1 MLLGRAAECGRIER
15 LLADARAGTSGALV
29 IGGDP
34 GVGKTALLEHAAA
47 NATGMTVLRARG
59 VESEAEVPFS
69 GLLELL
75 RPVLDRIASIPTPQA
90 GALQGALALAPA
102 RERDRFV
109 VGAATLSLL
118 ATCAEERPLLALV
131 DDVQWL
137 DASSGSSL
145 VFATRRLVA
154 DSAAVIFAARRDE
167 GGALDGAGLP
177 ELRLEGL
184 DREAS
189 AALLSRHAPA
199 AVPAVTA
206 DRLFRATG
214 GNPLALVELAAAAPA
229 LAADLVEGPLTVQ
242 TSVERAFLQ
251 RTAALSPDSR
261 RALLVA
267 AAAHS
272 GELGTI
278 ARAMAALG
286 VAMQGLEEAERA
298 GLVAVTDARVEFCHP
313 LARSAVYAA
322 AAAPERRAAHRALAH
337 AGPTTDA
344 DERAWHLASAAFG
357 PDDQV
362 AAALDAAAGQA
373 RDRSAYAVAAN
384 AFQRAARLTPQPGDA
399 RARRLLCAADAAWL
413 GGRAELTLRTVDEAL
428 TCRVEPGLRA
438 AALHLRGRALLHI
451 GPVTDGHDAL
461 VEAAEEIRAI
471 DPTEAIVMLAEAADG
486 CVYSGRPETMLH
498 TARRAWALLP
508 QPAGER
514 ETAFASF
521 ALGTALILNGHGAEG
536 SDLVRDAIA
545 LIDRSDVL
553 GDDLRL
559 LSWAALAPLW
569 LREADTGRA
578 LIDRAIGAARAQG
591 ALGVLPF
598 VLQIAALDA
607 AASDRWTI
615 SGALHDEA
623 IRLAR
628 DTGQAVRLCGALAG
642 LARVEARRGQEAGCR
657 AHAEEALAIAKRL
670 RLGFYAAWAIHALGD
685 LELAVGR
692 LEQAIERLCE
702 RERLLGELHI
712 ADPDISPAPELVEVY
727 VRAGRGHDAEHVARG
742 YLGGAQEK
750 AQPWALARA
759 ARCRGLLADAGEI
772 DEPFAEALDQHELTP
787 DAFER
792 ARTQLCY
799 GERLRRAR
807 RRMQA
812 RVQLRAAFTAFGELG
827 AAPWAERARLEL
839 QATGETARR
848 RQPSTLDQLTPQEL
862 RIALALADGKTM
874 RAAAAELFLSPKTIE
889 YHLRNAY
896 RKLGIRSRAELRH
909 ALDGD
914 PAARTGTP
922 QRVGV

>member
-34 GVGKTALLEHAAA
+34 GVGKTAVLEHAAA
-47 NATGMTVLRARG
+47 DAAGMTVLRARG

-75 RPVLDRIASIPTPQA
+75 RPVLDRIASLPAPQA
-90 GALQGALALAPA
+90 AALRGALALAPA
-102 RERDRFV
+102 RERDRFA

-137 DASSGSSL
+137 DASSVGSL
-145 VFATRRLVA
+145 VFATRRLAA
-154 DSAAVIFAARRDE
+154 DSAAVIFAVRPEEA
-167 GGALDGAGLP
+167 GALDRAGFP

-199 AVPAVTA
+199 PVPALTA
-206 DRLFRATG
+206 ERLFRATG

-251 RTAALSPDSR
+251 RTAALSADCR

-286 VAMQGLEEAERA
+286 VATQGLEEAERA
-298 GLVAVTDARVEFCHP
+298 RLVTVTDARVEFCHP

-322 AAAPERRAAHRALAH
+322 AAAPERRAAHRALAD
-337 AGPTTDA
+337 AGPTTDV

-357 PDDQV
+357 PDEQV
-362 AAALDAAAGQA
+362 AAALDAAAARA
-373 RDRSAYAVAAN
+373 RDRSAYAVAAS
-384 AFQRAARLTPQPGDA
+384 AFQRAARLTPQRDDA
-399 RARRLLCAADAAWL
+399 RARRLLSAADAAWL

-428 TCRVEPGLRA
+428 TCRVEPALRA

-461 VEAAEEIRAI
+461 VAAAQEIRAS
-471 DPTEAIVMLAEAADG
+471 DPARAIVMLAEAADG
-486 CVYSGRPETMLH
+486 CVYAGRPETMLE

-508 QPAGER
+508 PAAGER

-521 ALGTALILNGHGAEG
+521 ALGTALIFNGHGAEG
-536 SDLVRDAIA
+536 SNLVRDAIV
-545 LIDRSDVL
+545 LIDGSDVL

-569 LREADTGRA
+569 LREAETGRA
-578 LIDRAIGAARAQG
+578 LIERAIDAARAQG

-598 VLQIAALDA
+598 VLQIAALDS
-607 AASDRWTI
+607 AASDRWAI
-615 SGALHDEA
+615 SEALHDEA

-642 LARVEARRGQEAGCR
+642 LARVEARRGLQDGCR
-657 AHAEEALAIAKRL
+657 VHAEEALAIAKRL
-670 RLGFYAAWAIHALGD
+670 RLGFYAAWAIQALGD

-692 LEQAIERLCE
+692 LDVAIERLCE
-702 RERLLGELHI
+702 RERLLAELRI
-712 ADPDISPAPELVEVY
+712 ADPDMSAAPELVEVY
-727 VRAGRGHDAEHVARG
+727 VRAGHVRDAERVAHG
-742 YLGGAQEK
+742 YLAGAQEK
-750 AQPWALARA
+750 GQPWALARA
-759 ARCRGLLADAGEI
+759 GRCRGLLADANAF
-772 DEPFAEALDQHELTP
+772 DEAFADGFDQHELTS
-787 DAFER
+787 DTFEL

-807 RRMQA
+807 RRTEA
-812 RVQLRAAFTAFGELG
+812 RVQLRAAFMAFGELG

-848 RQPSTLDQLTPQEL
+848 RRPSTLDQLTPQEL

-896 RKLGIRSRAELRH
+896 RKLGIRSRAELLH
-909 ALDGD
+909 ALDAD
-914 PAARTGTP
+914 SAARTATR
-922 QRVGV
+922 QRVEV

>member
-1 MLLGRAAECGRIER
+1 MLLGREAECGRIER

-69 GLLELL
+69 GLLELV
-75 RPVLDRIASIPTPQA
+75 RPVLDRIGAIPAPQA
-90 GALQGALALAPA
+90 AALRGALALAPA
-102 RERDRFV
+102 RERDRFA

-118 ATCAEERPLLALV
+118 ATCAEARPLLALV
-131 DDVQWL
+131 DDAQWL
-137 DASSGSSL
+137 DPSSVGSL
-145 VFATRRLVA
+145 VFAARRLVA

-167 GGALDGAGLP
+167 GGALDRAGFP

-184 DREAS
+184 DWAAS
-189 AALLSRHAPA
+189 TALLSRHAPA
-199 AVPAVTA
+199 PVPAATA
-206 DRLFRATG
+206 ERLFRATG
-214 GNPLALVELAAAAPA
+214 GNPLALVELAAAAPD

-251 RTAALSPDSR
+251 RTAALSPDAR

-272 GELGTI
+272 GQLGAI

-286 VAMQGLEEAERA
+286 VATDGLEEAERA
-298 GLVAVTDARVEFCHP
+298 GLVTVRDARVEFCHP
-313 LARSAVYAA
+313 LARSAVYAVA
-322 AAAPERRAAHRALAH
+322 APPERRAAHGALA
-337 AGPTTDA
+337 DA
-344 DERAWHLASAAFG
+344 VPKMDVDGRAWHLASAAFG
-357 PDDQV
+357 PDEQV
-362 AAALDAAAGQA
+362 AVALDAAAGRA
-373 RDRSAYAVAAN
+373 RERSAYAVAAS
-384 AFQRAARLTPQPGDA
+384 AFERAARLTPQPDDA
-399 RARRLLCAADAAWL
+399 RARRLLSAADAAWL
-413 GGRAELTLRTVDEAL
+413 GGRAESTLRTVDEAL
-428 TCRVEPGLRA
+428 TCRVEPPLRA
-438 AALHLRGRALLHI
+438 AALHLRGRALLHV

-461 VEAAEEIRAI
+461 VVAAEEIGAS
-471 DPTEAIVMLAEAADG
+471 DAAEAVVMLAEAADG
-486 CVYSGRPETMLH
+486 CVYAGRPETMLH

-508 QPAGER
+508 HAAGER

-521 ALGTALILNGHGAEG
+521 ALGTALIFNGHGAEG
-536 SDLVRDAIA
+536 SELVRDAIA
-545 LIDRSDVL
+545 LIDGSDVL

-578 LIDRAIGAARAQG
+578 LIERAIGAARAQG

-598 VLQIAALDA
+598 VLQIAALDS
-607 AASDRWTI
+607 AASDRWAI

-670 RLGFYAAWAIHALGD
+670 RLGFYAAWAVHALGD

-692 LEQAIERLCE
+692 LEAAVERLGE
-702 RERLLGELHI
+702 RERLLADLHI
-712 ADPDISPAPELVEVY
+712 ADPDMSAAPELVEVY
-727 VRAGRGHDAEHVARG
+727 VRAGRIRDAERVARG
-742 YLGGAQEK
+742 YLAAAQK
-750 AQPWALARA
+750 KGRPWALARA
-759 ARCRGLLADAGEI
+759 GRCRGLLADANAF
-772 DEPFAEALDQHELTP
+772 DEPFANAFDQHQLTP
-787 DAFER
+787 DVYEL

-807 RRMQA
+807 RRTDA
-812 RVQLRAAFTAFGELG
+812 RVQLRAAFAAFGELG

-848 RQPSTLDQLTPQEL
+848 RRPSTLDQLTPQEL

-896 RKLGIRSRAELRH
+896 RKLGIRSRAELLH
-909 ALDGD
+909 ALDAD
-914 PAARTGTP
+914 PLASTRTR
-922 QRVGV
+922 QRVGA